1 MRTSKTNREGEQDSP
16 YPFGNQSFIS
26 KKKGKK
32 LATPKQLTY
41 KSRSRY
47 CMWTTSAQSAATLE

>member
-1 MRTSKTNREGEQDSP
+1 MRTSNTNREGEQDSP

-26 KKKGKK
+26 TKKRKK

-41 KSRSRY
+41 ESRSRY
-47 CMWTTSAQSAATLE
+47 VDYLST